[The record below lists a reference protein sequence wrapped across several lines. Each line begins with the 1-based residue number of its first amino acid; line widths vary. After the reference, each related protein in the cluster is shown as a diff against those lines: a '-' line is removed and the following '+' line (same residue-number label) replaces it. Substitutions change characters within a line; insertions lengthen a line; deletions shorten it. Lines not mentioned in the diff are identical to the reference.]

1 MKSLVLRTATRI
13 LFPLLLLLAVYL
25 TLRGHNAPG
34 GGFIGGL
41 VAAGA
46 FSLYL
51 IAAGLGPMREAL
63 RVHPT
68 RLLGAGLLLALVAG
82 LIPTLQGQPFLTGL
96 WGSFSFG
103 WGEPIKQGTP
113 LLFDMGVLLV
123 VVGFTLTIVIAL
135 EEER

>member
-1 MKSLVLRTATRI
+1 MTSLILRTTTRL

-51 IAAGLGPMREAL
+51 IAHGPERMRAAL
-63 RVHPT
+63 RVHPAS
-68 RLLGAGLLLALVAG
+68 LLGAGLLLALVAG
-82 LIPTLQGQPFLTGL
+82 LLPWYQGLPFLTGV
-96 WGSFSFG
+96 WETFSIG

-113 LLFDMGVLLV
+113 LLFDLGVMLV
-123 VVGFTLTIVIAL
+123 VVGFTLTIVYAL
-135 EEER
+135 EEES

>member
-1 MKSLVLRTATRI
+1 MNSLILRTTTRL

-25 TLRGHNAPG
+25 TLRGHNHPG

-46 FSLYL
+46 FCLHL
-51 IAAGLGPMREAL
+51 IADGPTRMRAAL
-63 RVHPT
+63 RVPPV
-68 RLLGAGLLLALVAG
+68 RLLGIGLLLALAAG
-82 LIPTLQGQPFLTGL
+82 LAPLTQGRPLLQGVWLTL
-96 WGSFSFG
+96 SIG

-113 LLFDMGVLLV
+113 LLFDVGVTLV
-123 VVGFTLTIVIAL
+123 VVGFTLTIVLAL

>member
-1 MKSLVLRTATRI
+1 MKSLVLRTANRV

-41 VAAGA
+41 VTAGA

-51 IAAGLGPMREAL
+51 IAVGLGPMREAL

-68 RLLGAGLLLALVAG
+68 RLLSVGLLMALSAG
-82 LIPTLQGQPFLTGL
+82 LIPTFSGLPFLTGV
-96 WGSFSFG
+96 WGKFAVG

-113 LLFDMGVLLV
+113 LLFDLGVFLV
-123 VVGFTLTIVIAL
+123 VVGFILTIVVAL